1 MDVGIHT
8 KISVLV
14 EKINYLQ
21 HSIAQNG
28 GVVSKVD
35 KDLLV
40 NYVRELY
47 ELILALPVSMPQYPA
62 PGYAAPD
69 PNSPYTGYPTQ
80 NYPPQFSQQA
90 PPVNPGYQPPIVPPQ
105 PPVTP
110 PHIQDAGSKVEP
122 GSGKSG
128 AELNATF
135 KFSSGRRTLSDTIKI
150 KTAADKPSLNEN
162 YKREEADRA
171 SKMQLTAIK
180 DLKTFIS
187 LNKRFSYINF
197 LFGNDAGLYDEAIN
211 YLNSCDSYETALL
224 YINTHLH
231 PKLNWSND
239 NDMVTEFKTL
249 IQRRYAP

>member
-8 KISVLV
+8 KISVLI

-47 ELILALPVSMPQYPA
+47 ELILALPVSMPH
-62 PGYAAPD
+62 
-69 PNSPYTGYPTQ
+69 YPTQ

-105 PPVTP
+105 PLVTP